1 MLESRPFDPD
11 GAPLHAPPPPPPPPS
26 AGEPLRPGHV
36 LAALAERLAPET
48 IVIEESPSSRPELL
62 ERIPARRPMGFV
74 SNANGGLGFGI
85 SSAIGL
91 RLGAPKRPVV
101 AVLGDGST
109 IYSIQA
115 LWSAARYGCGVLMI
129 VLANGS
135 YAVMDAL
142 ARDAGGS
149 GAWPGFGEV
158 SIATIA
164 EGFGCPTQR
173 ISTHEELIAALDEL
187 IPGLAER
194 EQPLL
199 LEVAV
204 AA

>member
-1 MLESRPFDPD
+1 
-11 GAPLHAPPPPPPPPS
+11 
-26 AGEPLRPGHV
+26 
-36 LAALAERLAPET
+36 
-48 IVIEESPSSRPELL
+48 
-62 ERIPARRPMGFV
+62 MGFI

-91 RLGAPKRPVV
+91 RLGAPARPVV

-115 LWSAARYGCGVLMI
+115 LWSAARYGSGVLMI

-164 EGFGCPTQR
+164 EGFGCPAQR
-173 ISTHEELIAALDEL
+173 VSTHEELIAALDEL

-194 EQPLL
+194 ERPLL

-204 AA
+204 AP